1 MTIVKAL
8 IGGLVGA
15 VLATVALMYLR
26 DGSLRGYEWFP
37 IITGLLTGLGAKVL
51 AAGRG
56 GYLSGAIAAAV
67 ALLAI
72 LAGDEAVALWR
83 LQGNDLGPVDAS
95 QITAEPIKLSITDAA
110 DRQNEQDGDA
120 VDESADESDAGET
133 EIEDEAEEDTAADD
147 SERVVAES
155 EAARLEAESRADRSM
170 SATGDSTDGGLS
182 VKKPPM
188 NKKMIISYLCSGL
201 GVLLAYQLGRGSLAA
216 STVRTDHHRDTES
229 SNEDA

>member
-67 ALLAI
+67 ALLAMFAASNTQI
-72 LAGDEAVALWR
+72 SAANSKAKAT
-83 LQGNDLGPVDAS
+83 NKAAAS
-95 QITAEPIKLSITDAA
+95 QTVKAPASAHPI
-110 DRQNEQDGDA
+110 
-120 VDESADESDAGET
+120 AG
-133 EIEDEAEEDTAADD
+133 
-147 SERVVAES
+147 
-155 EAARLEAESRADRSM
+155 RLLRPKPQ
-170 SATGDSTDGGLS
+170 TSTQG
-182 VKKPPM
+182 M
-188 NKKMIISYLCSGL
+188 NHYLLFCRL
-201 GVLLAYQLGRGSLAA
+201 
-216 STVRTDHHRDTES
+216 
-229 SNEDA
+229 